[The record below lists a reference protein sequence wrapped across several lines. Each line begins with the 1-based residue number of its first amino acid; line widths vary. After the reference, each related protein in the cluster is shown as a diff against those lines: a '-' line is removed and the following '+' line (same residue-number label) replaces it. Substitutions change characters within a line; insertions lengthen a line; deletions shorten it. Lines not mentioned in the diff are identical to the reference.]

1 MLRRTIFRQAG
12 LNKVVPITK
21 AIDGI
26 KDGCSLA
33 VGGFG
38 TAGMP
43 HALMKEIKNRGVRDL
58 CIYSDGAGVDG
69 YGIGVLFESGQ
80 IRKMVVSYVGNNKI
94 FAEQYLKG
102 DVILEF
108 CPQGTLAER
117 MRAGGAGIP
126 AFYTPAGFGTVLQ
139 VGGQITKYDKNGN
152 VSMESQP
159 KETRFIN
166 GRWYV
171 LEHAIRTDFSFV
183 KAWKADRSGN
193 LVFRGT
199 ARNFNVPVGQC
210 GQTVVAE
217 VEELVD
223 NGQLDPNEVHLPGVY
238 VDRVVVPEPYEKL
251 IEKRTVSKRGGAQK
265 LAKPSSP
272 EEETRQHIARRAALE
287 FADGMYVN
295 LGIGIPT
302 EASNYIPEGINVVLQ
317 SENGLIGMG
326 PFPEED
332 KVDADWI
339 NAGKQTIS
347 YLPGAALFDS
357 ATSFAMIRGGHM
369 NLTMLGALEVAANG
383 DLANFMIPGKLVKG
397 PGGAMDLVS
406 CGARVVV
413 TTTHCN
419 KNGDP
424 KIVERC
430 RLPVTGKNC
439 VSRIITEY
447 AVFDV
452 ENGQLVLKEL
462 AEGKTVDQVKKITG
476 AGFIVGDV
484 KPMPLAPIP

>member
-1 MLRRTIFRQAG
+1 MLRRTFLRMAG
-12 LNKVVPITK
+12 LDKVMSMKMAV
-21 AIDGI
+21 DDI
-26 KDGCSLA
+26 KSGASLS

-43 HALMKEIKNRGVRDL
+43 HAIMQEIKNRGVRDL
-58 CIYSDGAGVDG
+58 TIYSDGAGIDG
-69 YGIGVLFESGQ
+69 YGIGVLFDDKQ

-94 FAEQYLKG
+94 FAKQYLSG
-102 DVILEF
+102 DVELEF
-108 CPQGTLAER
+108 CPQGSLAER

-126 AFYTPAGFGTVLQ
+126 AFYTATGFGTLTQ
-139 VGGQITKYDKNGN
+139 TGGQITKYNKDGSVAN
-152 VSMESQP
+152 ESQP
-159 KETRFIN
+159 KETRHID

-171 LEHAIRTDFSFV
+171 LERAIRTDFSVV

-199 ARNFNVPVGQC
+199 SRNFNVPAGQC
-210 GQTVVAE
+210 GRTVIAE
-217 VEELVD
+217 VENLVE
-223 NGQLDPNEVHLPGVY
+223 NGELDPNEVHLPGVY
-238 VDRVVVPEPYEKL
+238 VNRVVVPEPYKTH
-251 IEKRTVSKRGGAQK
+251 IEKRTITRPNET
-265 LAKPSSP
+265 AKPTEATSP
-272 EEETRQHIARRAALE
+272 EEQARQRIARRAALE

-302 EASNYIPEGINVVLQ
+302 ESANYIPAGVSVVLQ

-326 PFPEED
+326 PFPTED

-357 ATSFAMIRGGHM
+357 ATSFGMIRGGHM
-369 NLTMLGALEVAANG
+369 NITMLGALEVGANG

-406 CGARVVV
+406 SGTRVVV
-413 TTTHCN
+413 TTMHCN
-419 KNGDP
+419 KKGVS

-430 RLPVTGKNC
+430 QLPVTGKNC
-439 VSRIITEY
+439 VNRIITEH

-452 ENGQLVLKEL
+452 ENGQLVLKEV
-462 AEGKTVDQVKKITG
+462 AEGMSVDQLAKMTSAHFQVGKVKT
-476 AGFIVGDV
+476 
-484 KPMPLAPIP
+484 MPLAPLP